1 MREAQKLRVPKGI
14 GPLLRQDAFGSR
26 ARSPRGTKGRPA
38 ARPRG
43 AGTPGETKP
52 YGRTPYDFP
61 NPAST
66 LLRGGGPP
74 AGGHQAAARAQ
85 HLIASSGLGAGRGR
99 ARGDGIQ
106 VAPRQSTSQSIGSE
120 TTESTRMHLL
130 PL

>member
-1 MREAQKLRVPKGI
+1 MPTI
-14 GPLLRQDAFGSR
+14 PSRQLASDDAFGSR

-74 AGGHQAAARAQ
+74 AGPPRDTKAAARAQ

-99 ARGDGIQ
+99 ARGDGVQ

>member
-1 MREAQKLRVPKGI
+1 DEIPGVAQ
-14 GPLLRQDAFGSR
+14 QDAFGSR
-26 ARSPRGTKGRPA
+26 NKSPRGTKGRPA

-74 AGGHQAAARAQ
+74 SGVGTLEDPATEGHQAAARAQ
-85 HLIASSGLGAGRGR
+85 HLIASSGLGAGRRR

>member
-1 MREAQKLRVPKGI
+1 SPSDEIPGVAQ
-14 GPLLRQDAFGSR
+14 QDAFGSR

-74 AGGHQAAARAQ
+74 AGRY
-85 HLIASSGLGAGRGR
+85 
-99 ARGDGIQ
+99 GDGIQ

>member
-1 MREAQKLRVPKGI
+1 IPGVAQ
-14 GPLLRQDAFGSR
+14 QDAFGSR
-26 ARSPRGTKGRPA
+26 ARSTQGTKGRPA

-43 AGTPGETKP
+43 AGTPGETRP

-74 AGGHQAAARAQ
+74 AGVGTTRRQVPATEGHQAAARAQ
-85 HLIASSGLGAGRGR
+85 HLIASSGLCAGRRR

-106 VAPRQSTSQSIGSE
+106 VALRQSTSQSIGSE
-120 TTESTRMHLL
+120 TTGSTRMHLL